1 MTAKLT
7 LQQFANIP
15 LTTDENKSVTL
26 ADFVGKRTLL
36 FVFPKADTD
45 GCTRQACGFRDN
57 FPRIQEAGAQI
68 LGISADDPKLLAKWK
83 KKFDLPYTLLSD
95 PDHKII
101 EAFGT
106 WGEKSMYGK
115 KYLGIIR
122 SHFIFDAAGKLEDA
136 QVKISPEDSINKGT
150 STLVQAKVAR
160 AKASAKATKTAK
172 PATKAAAKKPTTK
185 ASAKSKAPGKTTP
198 RAVSK
203 KTTTKPKKTSG

>member
-1 MTAKLT
+1 MTATLT
-7 LQQFANIP
+7 LQQFAAVS
-15 LTTDENKSVTL
+15 LRTDENKTITL
-26 ADFVGKRTLL
+26 ADFVGKRTLI

-57 FPRIQEAGAQI
+57 FPRIQEAGAQVV
-68 LGISADDPKLLAKWK
+68 GISADDPKLLAKWK

-122 SHFIFDAAGKLEDA
+122 SHFVFDATGKLEDA
-136 QVKISPEDSINKGT
+136 QVKIAPEDSIKKGT
-150 STLVQAKVAR
+150 AALLQAKAKPA
-160 AKASAKATKTAK
+160 AKAVKATKTAK
-172 PATKAAAKKPTTK
+172 PATKATTK
-185 ASAKSKAPGKTTP
+185 AVANSKAPSKTT
-198 RAVSK
+198 AVTK
-203 KTTTKPKKTSG
+203 KPATKPKKTKSG